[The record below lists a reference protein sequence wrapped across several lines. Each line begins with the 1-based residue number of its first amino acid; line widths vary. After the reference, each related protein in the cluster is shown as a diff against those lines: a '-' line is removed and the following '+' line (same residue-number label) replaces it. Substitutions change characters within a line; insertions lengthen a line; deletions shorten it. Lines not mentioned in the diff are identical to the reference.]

1 MGKAFT
7 RADLPN
13 LQSKLLRDG
22 HVFNA
27 VVSLVVGPDGRRW
40 TVKDFSSRPWY
51 VRLVARLLLSHELTI
66 LSRLKGID
74 GVAEESFRIDGNSL
88 AILFQEGEVLA
99 NIQPERVTAQ
109 YLIKLEELTRVIH
122 RAGVVHLDMRTYSN
136 ILIRPDDTPA
146 VIDFQ
151 AAQTTWWMPSF
162 LRKKL
167 EDIDMSGAYKKWERF
182 QPGLMGEERKRELV
196 RINKL
201 RDLWVIRGYFGAHV
215 KKEKR

>member
-1 MGKAFT
+1 
-7 RADLPN
+7 
-13 LQSKLLRDG
+13 
-22 HVFNA
+22 
-27 VVSLVVGPDGRRW
+27 
-40 TVKDFSSRPWY
+40 
-51 VRLVARLLLSHELTI
+51 VARLLLSHELTI

-109 YLIKLEELTRVIH
+109 YLIKLEELTREIH